1 MSARA
6 AGPRIR
12 MPRAGALAVLEAVV
26 GALVAIGF
34 VRVSMAIDVNPM
46 DRIGQV
52 SGLAALQLR
61 FIVGFVAVA
70 LFWWAMSRWVSPPAA
85 LRLACASLAGLAT
98 GLYAGGVAVILRGS
112 QWPLNAMRG
121 DSGQLQHW
129 VDDIQHGRPISGVYP
144 PLFPHLLSYWTDL
157 FNPGHPGAALKIL
170 GILLVALTG
179 PAVYLAWRL
188 LLPPLWSLG
197 IAVASVFPIVHAAK
211 PYVDVALLVLLPVL
225 AKFITSLLR
234 SSELTTKAALLTGV
248 VYGAGISVIF
258 LWYSGWFVWSAPG
271 VFAVLV
277 LTTVRLAK
285 EGRTALLRAGTMAA
299 ATAAVFLA
307 LSGSYLVRLLEGS
320 GTPDTYM
327 YFDTYVDPAYFA
339 MWQGDQ
345 PGAIGQGPW
354 PIPGELGGVGV
365 FMLLLIVGLGV
376 ALWLGPRQPVVQVA
390 AFCML
395 GAFGLRY
402 WFASHM
408 ERDHLVQLY
417 PRTSAELLYCG
428 IILCAMAGHLLVG
441 KYAGRAGAPE
451 PPRFRPRFPWR
462 PRFPSRSWSRPRPG
476 SRSRPR
482 PRCRPRF
489 RSRPRPR
496 PRSRPAPR
504 CRRCGSAARCSAHSP
519 SSPRW
524 PARRPSTASCRAPT
538 TPGDRSAGR
547 RRPPSSPTGSARS
560 SHPRASAI
568 HPGSTLGGPG
578 IVEVA

>member
-1 MSARA
+1 
-6 AGPRIR
+6 

-451 PPRFRPRFPWR
+451 PAPV
-462 PRFPSRSWSRPRPG
+462 
-476 SRSRPR
+476 
-482 PRCRPRF
+482 
-489 RSRPRPR
+489 
-496 PRSRPAPR
+496 PAPVPV
-504 CRRCGSAARCSAHSP
+504 ASP
-519 SSPRW
+519 IPVPVLVPA
-524 PARRPSTASCRAPT
+524 PAREPFPAPAAVPPPVPVQAAAPAAVPARTAVPALRVSGAVLCALAFFSAMAGSSTVDRFMPGPNNTWGSFGWTAQTTQQPDGKCPKFAPQ
-538 TPGDRSAGR
+538 GKCN
-547 RRPPSSPTGSARS
+547 PPR
-560 SHPRASAI
+560 
-568 HPGSTLGGPG
+568 
-578 IVEVA
+578 